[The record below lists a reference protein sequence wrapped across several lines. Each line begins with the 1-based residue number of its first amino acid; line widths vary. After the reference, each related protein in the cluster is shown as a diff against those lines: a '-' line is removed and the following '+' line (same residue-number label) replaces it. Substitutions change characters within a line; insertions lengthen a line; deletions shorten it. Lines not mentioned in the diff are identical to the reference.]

1 MPGPYMHM
9 QRKQIKEEE

>member
-1 MPGPYMHM
+1 MHM